1 MNSDFSIA
9 LHCLLLLADQPDIIA
24 TSNVIAERA
33 CVHPVR
39 IRKILGTLKK
49 KGYIQ
54 SKEGA
59 SGGFFLASDPNQI
72 TLDEIYRLTSQGT
85 LQPKCPNANQNCP
98 ISANFKETVQTIF
111 DQAETQV
118 ELFLKQYTIWDVLCL
133 VKGQKR

>member
-39 IRKILGTLKK
+39 IRKILGILRK

-59 SGGFFLASDPNQI
+59 SGGFFLASDPSQI
-72 TLDEIYRLTSQGT
+72 TLDEIYRLTSHGT
-85 LQPKCPNANQNCP
+85 LKPKCPTTNKNCP
-98 ISANFKETVQTIF
+98 ISANFKETLQIIF
-111 DQAETQV
+111 DQAEMKV

-133 VKGQKR
+133 VKGQQK

>member
-49 KGYIQ
+49 KDIFNQ
-54 SKEGA
+54 KKEQVVA
-59 SGGFFLASDPNQI
+59 FF
-72 TLDEIYRLTSQGT
+72 
-85 LQPKCPNANQNCP
+85 
-98 ISANFKETVQTIF
+98 
-111 DQAETQV
+111 
-118 ELFLKQYTIWDVLCL
+118 
-133 VKGQKR
+133 